1 MDSLLQGHRNE
12 NTWES
17 SLQDDG
23 SDREGNDRA
32 GPFRK
37 GRGKG
42 LKDGSTTKLTVKQSQ
57 QSPIRYC
64 H

>member
-1 MDSLLQGHRNE
+1 MDSLLQGLRNE

-17 SLQDDG
+17 SSQDDS

-37 GRGKG
+37 GHGKG
-42 LKDGSTTKLTVKQSQ
+42 LKDGSTTKLTVKQS
-57 QSPIRYC
+57 
-64 H
+64 